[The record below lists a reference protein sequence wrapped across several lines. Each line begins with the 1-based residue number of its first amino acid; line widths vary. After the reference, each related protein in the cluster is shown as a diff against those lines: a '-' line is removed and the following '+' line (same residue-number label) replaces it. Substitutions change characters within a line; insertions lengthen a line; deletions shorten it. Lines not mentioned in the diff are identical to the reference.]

1 MINTQATFYL
11 PSADCPF
18 VVVLL
23 TFLSHLLFLL
33 KIASQKHFF
42 SSNLPDCFISYRSC
56 YFRAP
61 LIQVKSAFHCAKCWS
76 HSLTWFCSP
85 TWFLRGIF
93 FVGFETLV
101 ISLYISFTKQEL
113 LTGLAYTYRDQLN
126 ISV

>member
-42 SSNLPDCFISYRSC
+42 L
-56 YFRAP
+56 
-61 LIQVKSAFHCAKCWS
+61 LICQTA
-76 HSLTWFCSP
+76 L
-85 TWFLRGIF
+85 FLIDH
-93 FVGFETLV
+93 VTSEHH
-101 ISLYISFTKQEL
+101 
-113 LTGLAYTYRDQLN
+113 
-126 ISV
+126 

>member
-33 KIASQKHFF
+33 KIASQKYFF

-61 LIQVKSAFHCAKCWS
+61 LIQVKSAGLPVISLCKMLVSQSNLVLQS
-76 HSLTWFCSP
+76 HFVSQRNF
-85 TWFLRGIF
+85 F
-93 FVGFETLV
+93 FVDFETLV

-113 LTGLAYTYRDQLN
+113 LIHTEIN
-126 ISV
+126 